1 MHARIRKVYYRVR
14 DLFDESAF
22 AAASTLSMAVGIGVC
37 AVIFSIANAM
47 LLRQLPYPKPD
58 RLVVMRPITPN
69 GRRTNLCDAHFDRD
83 VEVTYE

>member
-1 MHARIRKVYYRVR
+1 MDALIRNICYRVR
-14 DLFDESAF
+14 GVFDESAF
-22 AAASTLSMAVGIGVC
+22 AVVSTLTMALGIGVC